1 MISLL
6 YKTDHRLIIIPF
18 SGFAPDL
25 LLLCATGASQPS
37 AVSDD
42 ILSPEKPYRL
52 VLADHHRLR
61 VLENLSAAIEQ
72 LKREKGGKGATYVD
86 DLNGI
91 VSMVVYLDI
100 FYDKA

>member
-6 YKTDHRLIIIPF
+6 YKTNHRLIIIPF

-52 VLADHHRLR
+52 LSADHHRLR
-61 VLENLSAAIEQ
+61 MMESISC
-72 LKREKGGKGATYVD
+72 
-86 DLNGI
+86 I
-91 VSMVVYLDI
+91 VHTIRL
-100 FYDKA
+100 